1 MIIEEFLLIMIMN
14 IESPFDYI
22 HDDDDNEN
30 NYSGNDG

>member
-1 MIIEEFLLIMIMN
+1 MN

-30 NYSGNDG
+30 NNSGDDGVQIHEPW